1 MSVYAPSQTFPSL
14 SGFATAIR
22 SGLNVLSGRKA
33 VQAFLAAGA
42 LVAAS
47 ASASAMDAYA
57 VEGLWVNKAGD
68 AIVKV
73 SPCTNSHARLCGD
86 VVWAESGAKVSIG
99 DRVLT
104 GFRVDG
110 NKSGDRWTQGK
121 VSLNGKKGQKGK
133 LRFSEDT
140 LKVGSCR
147 GSKCKNVTWTRPS
160 ATQTAQAGLNG
171 AE

>member
-1 MSVYAPSQTFPSL
+1 MSSYAPSQEFLPLRGISAA
-14 SGFATAIR
+14 FR
-22 SGLNVLSGRKA
+22 SGLNTFFSRKA
-33 VQAFLAAGA
+33 AQSLIAAGA
-42 LVAAS
+42 LMAGTAS
-47 ASASAMDAYA
+47 ATALDTYE
-57 VEGLWVNKAGD
+57 VEGYWLNKAGD

-73 SPCTNSHARLCGD
+73 GPCSNSHARLCGD
-86 VVWAESGAKVSIG
+86 VVWTANGANVAVG

-121 VSLNGKKGQKGK
+121 VSLNGKKGKKGK
-133 LRFSEDT
+133 LRFAEDT
-140 LKVGSCR
+140 LKVGTCR

-160 ATQTAQAGLNG
+160 QTQTAQAGLNG